1 MVYGWRAFEA
11 YPIVTAIAGAVQVR
25 VPLRDEVHDLPAMAD
40 AVTDATRLV
49 FVCNPNNPTGTA
61 VRPPS

>member
-11 YPIVTAIAGAVQVR
+11 YPVVAAIAGAVHVR

-61 VRPPS
+61 VRGPT